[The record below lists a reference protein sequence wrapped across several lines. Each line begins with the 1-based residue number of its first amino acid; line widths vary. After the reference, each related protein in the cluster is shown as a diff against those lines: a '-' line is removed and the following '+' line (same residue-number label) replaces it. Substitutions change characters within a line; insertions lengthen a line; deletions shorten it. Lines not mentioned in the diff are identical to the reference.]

1 MMSYF
6 NSRRWLAILV
16 IILVALNIGTVTA
29 FWLLRDKRGAPPA
42 GQGNPTAFLVK
53 ELGLDSVQRDKLDLL
68 IAEHRRAVMQL
79 RDENREAKDAFFARL
94 GESSI
99 SDSALAV
106 AAREANRPDQEIE
119 VATFR
124 HFQQVRALC
133 NAAQQKKFDEII
145 QEVLRMN
152 AGGRGPQGGPPP
164 DRDGPPP
171 RRE

>member
-1 MMSYF
+1 MSYF

-29 FWLLRDKRGAPPA
+29 FWLLRDKRGVPPPA
-42 GQGNPTAFLVK
+42 QGNATSFLVR
-53 ELGLDSVQRDKLDLL
+53 ELGLDSVQREKLDEL
-68 IAEHRRAVMQL
+68 IAQHRRAVMRL
-79 RDENREAKDAFFARL
+79 RDENHEAKDAFFARL
-94 GESSI
+94 GEASI
-99 SDSALAV
+99 SDSALAH
-106 AAREANRPDQEIE
+106 AAVEANIPDQQIE

-133 NAAQQKKFDEII
+133 NAEQQKKFDEII

-152 AGGRGPQGGPPP
+152 AGGRGPQGPPP

-171 RRE
+171 PRE

>member
-1 MMSYF
+1 MSYF

-29 FWLLRDKRGAPPA
+29 FWLLRDKRGAPPP

-53 ELGLDSVQRDKLDLL
+53 ELGLDSMQREKLEVL
-68 IAEHRRAVMQL
+68 IAQHRSAVMQL
-79 RDENREAKDAFFARL
+79 RNENREAKDAFFARL
-94 GESSI
+94 GEASI
-99 SDSALAV
+99 SDSALAL
-106 AAREANRPDQEIE
+106 AAREANLPDQQIE

-133 NAAQQKKFDEII
+133 NSTQQKKFDEII

-152 AGGRGPQGGPPP
+152 AGARGPQGGPPP